1 MNQTNVEFVN
11 SILSIAAAMSYGE
24 LLTAIEP

>member
-11 SILSIAAAMSYGE
+11 SILSIAAVSYGE